1 MAAEQ
6 QAGLEL
12 VVVVVLMGDVGLEL
26 HHVAVELLKV
36 EARLRQAV
44 LIVAKGQVEVA
55 RIAGV
60 GGKKGKIAVGIGS
73 RAVNA

>member
-6 QAGLEL
+6 QASLEL
-12 VVVVVLMGDVGLEL
+12 MVVVVLMGDVGLEL
-26 HHVAVELLKV
+26 HHVAVELLKI
-36 EARLRQAV
+36 EARLPQAV

-60 GGKKGKIAVGIGS
+60 GGKKGKVAVGIGP